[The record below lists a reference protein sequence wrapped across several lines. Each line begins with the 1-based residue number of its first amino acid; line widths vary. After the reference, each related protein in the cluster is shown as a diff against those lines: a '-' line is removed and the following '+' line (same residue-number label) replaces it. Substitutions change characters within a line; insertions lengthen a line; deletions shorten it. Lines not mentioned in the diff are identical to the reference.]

1 MILNKDQADPGQV
14 DSKPFGGAGLFPAAF
29 LQGAVDRPGIVLMH
43 GRNSHADGPVVG
55 FMRKRLNER
64 GYTTLSLANP
74 LPPTGDE
81 FADYVKDLAG
91 GNFVFPEAGARLK
104 AAVQVLKAKK
114 LPGAYLLGFSMGSR
128 LMSSFL
134 AGTDRDQKDIRGFV
148 ALSIGVNGPGPLNA
162 LNTLRAVS
170 VPMIE
175 ICGEADSDVAKSAA
189 ERRTVYE
196 SSGGP
201 SYTQFVLP
209 GNVPHNFAG
218 SEELVLQHIV
228 AWLSNRQVIT

>member
-1 MILNKDQADPGQV
+1 MSLNNYQANLSQV

-29 LQGAVDRPGIVLMH
+29 LQGVVDQPGIVLMH
-43 GRNSHADGPVVG
+43 GRNSHADGAVVG
-55 FMRKRLNER
+55 FMRKRLNEH

-91 GNFVFPEAGARLK
+91 GNFVFREAGARLK
-104 AAVQVLKAKK
+104 AAVQALKAKN

-128 LMSSFL
+128 LMASFL
-134 AGTDRDQKDIRGFV
+134 AGTDRDQNDIRGFA

-162 LNTLRAVS
+162 VNTLRAVS

-175 ICGEADSDVAKSAA
+175 ICGQADSDVAKSAG
-189 ERRTVYE
+189 ERRTAYE

-218 SEELVLQHIV
+218 SEELVLRHLL
-228 AWLSNRQVIT
+228 AWLASR